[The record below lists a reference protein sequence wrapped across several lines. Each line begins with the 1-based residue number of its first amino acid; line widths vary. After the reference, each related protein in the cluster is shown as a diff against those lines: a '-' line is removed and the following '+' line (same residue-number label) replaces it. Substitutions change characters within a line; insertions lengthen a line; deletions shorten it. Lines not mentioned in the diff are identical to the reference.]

1 MKLVKKTLALFL
13 FVILSLVFIPQT
25 VFADGEAIPVTEA
38 NVLTNTEFYRENP
51 LRIAGNF
58 HLVGFNSVENKTHVN
73 GNILTNTLKYGS
85 NFGTNGVREVSYFRN
100 LDHSVDGF
108 SSTYGGIDSV
118 LVVGDMVTVGTT
130 DNGNS
135 WTLDGGKV
143 NAPSRKDFPNNLWQD
158 TDVKFVDIDKV
169 KRDMILVNQKLR
181 SYGNIGAD
189 VHLEDINNP
198 YINILNPYG
207 VNYCNLEAD
216 SLESIPTVAV
226 KGFVKDEKGTLVINV
241 DLKGKSSFS
250 FSGSNIYYTDGTK
263 APTGEVTVWQGG
275 NVVWNFWDSSDT
287 EGLYRGTLTTK
298 NATAGHIIAPQ
309 ATIDITSNLNGT
321 VISENIIV
329 SAETHRT
336 DFTGPVIYPE
346 DNFGSL
352 TASKTV
358 VGNAADMNK
367 KFKFNVTLSDT
378 SINGEYGN
386 MTFIDGV
393 ATFTLKH
400 GESKTATRLPS
411 GIRYTVVEDDY
422 LSEGYVTL
430 KENDTG
436 IITPGIELKAKFVNK
451 KDIASPED
459 KKSPESNIENP
470 KTGDKI
476 NLILFSFLLIIFG
489 GLIAVSIVLRKN

>member
-1 MKLVKKTLALFL
+1 M
-13 FVILSLVFIPQT
+13 PQT

-38 NVLTNTEFYRENP
+38 NLLTKTEFYRENP
-51 LRIAGNF
+51 LGIAGNF

-73 GNILTNTLKYGS
+73 GNILTKTLKYGS
-85 NFGTNGVREVSYFRN
+85 NFGTNGVKEVSYFQN
-100 LDHSVDGF
+100 LDHPVDGF
-108 SSTYGGIDSV
+108 SSTYGGIASV
-118 LVVGDMVTVGTT
+118 LVVGDAVAVSTT
-130 DNGNS
+130 DGGDS

-158 TDVKFVDIDKV
+158 TNVKFVDIDNV
-169 KRDMILVNQKLR
+169 KQEMVLVNQKLR
-181 SYGNIGAD
+181 SYGNIGVD
-189 VHLEDINNP
+189 VHLEDINNS
-198 YINILNPYG
+198 YINIANPYG

-216 SLESIPTVAV
+216 SLQSIPTVAA
-226 KGFVKDEKGTLVINV
+226 KGFVKGEKGTLVINV
-241 DLKGKSSFS
+241 DLNGKSSFS
-250 FSGSNIYYTDGTK
+250 FPSSDICYTDGTK

-275 NVVWNFWDSSDT
+275 NIVWNFWDSSDP

-298 NATAGHIIAPQ
+298 SETAGHIIAPQ

-321 VISENIIV
+321 VIAENIIA

-352 TASKTV
+352 TVSKTV

-367 KFKFNVTLSDT
+367 KFKFKVTLSDT
-378 SINGEYGN
+378 SVNGQYGN
-386 MTFIDGV
+386 MTFVDGV

-436 IITPGIELKAKFVNK
+436 IITSGIELKAKFVNK
-451 KDIASPED
+451 KDIVFPEN
-459 KKSPESNIENP
+459 KKSPENNVENP

-476 NLILFSFLLIIFG
+476 NLILCSFLLIVFG
-489 GLIAVSIVLRKN
+489 GLVAVSIVLRKN